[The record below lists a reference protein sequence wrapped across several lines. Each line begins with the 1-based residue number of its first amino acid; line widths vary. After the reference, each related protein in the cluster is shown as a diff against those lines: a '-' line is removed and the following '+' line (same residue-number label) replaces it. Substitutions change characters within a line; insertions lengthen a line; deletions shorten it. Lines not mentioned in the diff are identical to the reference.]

1 MIVAKLPA
9 PGEEKTQNTILFN
22 NRVAIAFAG
31 CLKLI
36 TMTPKQQTPINILL
50 ADDDKDDR
58 DFFNMALKEVSIA
71 THLTTVSDGERL
83 MAYLSE
89 NSENLP
95 DVLFLDLNMPRK
107 NGNECLVA
115 IKSNKKLKQLPVVI
129 YSTSLQDAAA
139 DVLYKNGA
147 HYYLH
152 KCDIAILSKSIHRIL
167 TLLLESPKQ
176 PSRDKFILCLEKSEI

>member
-1 MIVAKLPA
+1 
-9 PGEEKTQNTILFN
+9 
-22 NRVAIAFAG
+22 
-31 CLKLI
+31 
-36 TMTPKQQTPINILL
+36 MTPKQQHAPINILL

-58 DFFNMALKEVSIA
+58 YFFKMALKEVSIA

-83 MAYLSE
+83 MDYLSE

-115 IKSNKKLKQLPVVI
+115 IKSDKKLKQLPVII
-129 YSTSLQDAAA
+129 YSTSLQDAVA

-152 KCDIAILSKSIHRIL
+152 KCDIAILAKSIHRIL
-167 TLLLESPKQ
+167 TLLLENPKQ
-176 PSRDKFILCLEKSEI
+176 PSRDQFILCLKKAEI